1 MAAIN
6 CARSG
11 AARSARPLSLRWARG
26 FLLLAGLSLVGAA
39 LPGAAGAQTLAE
51 ALASAYE
58 TNPTLLAARA
68 ELRAVNEGVPQAL
81 AGWRPTVILEGSIG
95 GRTAKSVN
103 GGAVTGGTDSEWQGT
118 VPKDVELRLSQPIY
132 RGGRTEAAVESAVA
146 LVDAQRALL
155 QDTEQTVL
163 LAVVQAYIDV
173 WRDQAV
179 LELTLNNEERLR
191 RQRAAALD
199 RFNVGEITR
208 TDVSQ
213 AESRLAGALGDR
225 IAAEGQLEISKAI
238 FRQVSG
244 LEPRSITQAPPIVGL
259 PPTLAQAIEQALAN
273 DPTVIASRYLE
284 NAALADVRE
293 RLGRLLPEVSIVGVL
308 GYAADQSF
316 RDNST
321 TAAQILA
328 QVSVPIYQAG
338 TPNSQVRQAKQVASQ
353 RRLETSEALRT
364 AERDVVESWQAL
376 VTARAQI
383 VAFQAQVRAAQ
394 VALDGVTQENTVG
407 ARTVLDILDAE
418 QEVLDAQVSLV
429 RAQRD
434 EVVASYRVAA
444 AIGRLTA
451 AVLNLPVAIYDPKVD
466 YDAVADAWFTLDAP
480 GD

>member
-1 MAAIN
+1 MLVIKRAAK
-6 CARSG
+6 G
-11 AARSARPLSLRWARG
+11 AAFAAG
-26 FLLLAGLSLVGAA
+26 LLLAPLGGAA
-39 LPGAAGAQTLAE
+39 EAQTLTE
-51 ALASAYE
+51 ALVSAYE

-95 GRTAKSVN
+95 GQERRSENGGVGSDGGAPGWDGSVPKSVQL
-103 GGAVTGGTDSEWQGT
+103 S
-118 VPKDVELRLSQPIY
+118 VEQPIY
-132 RGGRTEAAVESAVA
+132 RGGRTKAQVESAVA

-155 QDTEQTVL
+155 QDTEQQVM

-179 LELTLNNEERLR
+179 LELRRANEERLR
-191 RQRAAALD
+191 RQRSAALD

-213 AESRLAGALGDR
+213 AESRLAGATADR

-238 FRQVSG
+238 FRQVTG
-244 LEPRSITQAPPIVGL
+244 LEPKNITQAPALVGL
-259 PPTLAQAIEQALAN
+259 PPTLQQAIDQALA
-273 DPTVIASRYLE
+273 DEPTVMASRYLE
-284 NAALADVRE
+284 NSALADVRE
-293 RLGRLLPEVSIVGVL
+293 RLGRLLPEVSIVGIL
-308 GYAADQSF
+308 SYTEDQTF
-316 RDNST
+316 RDSST
-321 TAAQILA
+321 AAAQILA

-353 RRLETSEALRT
+353 RRLETAEAMRA
-364 AERDVVESWQAL
+364 AEQDVVSAWQAL

-383 VAFQAQVRAAQ
+383 VSFKAQVQAAQ
-394 VALDGVTQENTVG
+394 VALDGVIQENTVG

-418 QEVLDAQVSLV
+418 QEVLNAQVSLV
-429 RAQRD
+429 QSQRD
-434 EVVASYRVAA
+434 EVVASYRVAN

-451 AVLNLPVAIYDPKVD
+451 AALNLPVQLYDPKVD
-466 YDAVADAWFTLDAP
+466 YDAVADAWFSLDAP

>member
-1 MAAIN
+1 MAAN
-6 CARSG
+6 SRAPRSLALAHRL
-11 AARSARPLSLRWARG
+11 AAG
-26 FLLLAGLSLVGAA
+26 GLLLLGLSLGGTAH
-39 LPGAAGAQTLAE
+39 AQTLAE

-81 AGWRPTVILEGSIG
+81 SGWRPTVILEGSIG
-95 GRTAKSVN
+95 GQLTRSEN
-103 GGAVTGGTDSEWQGT
+103 GGSTGSDDDPNWEDT
-118 VPKDVELRLSQPIY
+118 VPKEVQLSVSQPIY

-146 LVDAQRALL
+146 VVDAQRALL
-155 QDTEQTVL
+155 QDTEQNVL

-179 LELTLNNEERLR
+179 LELTRNNEERLR
-191 RQRAAALD
+191 RQRSAALD

-208 TDVSQ
+208 TDVAQ
-213 AESRLAGALGDR
+213 AESRLAGATAER

-238 FRQVSG
+238 FREVSG

-259 PPTLAQAIEQALAN
+259 PPTLAQAVEQALAN
-273 DPTVIASRYLE
+273 DPTVVASRYLE
-284 NAALADVRE
+284 NSALADVRE
-293 RLGRLLPEVSIVGVL
+293 RLGRLLPEVSIVGIL
-308 GYAADQSF
+308 AYREDQTF
-316 RDNST
+316 RDTST
-321 TAAQILA
+321 TAAEILA

-353 RRLETSEALRT
+353 RRLETAEALRA
-364 AERDVVESWQAL
+364 AERDVVESWQFL
-376 VTARAQI
+376 TTARAQI
-383 VAFQAQVRAAQ
+383 VSFQAQVQAAQ

-434 EVVASYRVAA
+434 EVVASYRVAN

-451 AVLNLPVAIYDPKVD
+451 AVLNLPVTIYNPQVD

>member
-1 MAAIN
+1 MAIVNRGRRGVVVSPRRHRQALL
-6 CARSG
+6 G
-11 AARSARPLSLRWARG
+11 AAAS
-26 FLLLAGLSLVGAA
+26 LLLGVLAA
-39 LPGAAGAQTLAE
+39 APAQAQTLGE

-81 AGWRPTVILEGSIG
+81 AGWRPTIVLEGGIG
-95 GRTAKSVN
+95 GQTTRSDN
-103 GGAVTGGTDSEWQGT
+103 GGLTGSADPSWEES
-118 VPKDVELRLSQPIY
+118 VPRDVQLSVSQPIY

-179 LELTLNNEERLR
+179 LELTRNNEERLR

-208 TDVSQ
+208 TDVAQ
-213 AESRLAGALGDR
+213 AESRLAGATAER
-225 IAAEGQLEISKAI
+225 IAAEGLLEISKAI
-238 FRQVSG
+238 FRQVTG
-244 LEPRSITQAPPIVGL
+244 LEPTSITQAPPLVGL
-259 PPTLAQAIEQALAN
+259 PPTLAQVIQAALA
-273 DPTVIASRYLE
+273 DEPIVVASRYLE

-308 GYAADQSF
+308 AYAEDQTF
-316 RDNST
+316 RDTST
-321 TAAQILA
+321 TSAEILA

-338 TPNSQVRQAKQVASQ
+338 TPNSQVREAKQIASQ
-353 RRLETSEALRT
+353 RRLETSEALRA
-364 AERDVVESWQAL
+364 AERVAVDSWQAL

-383 VAFQAQVRAAQ
+383 ASFQAQVQAAQ
-394 VALDGVTQENTVG
+394 IALDGVVQENTVG

-434 EVVASYRVAA
+434 EVVASYRVADA
-444 AIGRLTA
+444 MGRMTA
-451 AVLNLPVAIYDPKVD
+451 AVLNLPVTIYDPKVD

-480 GD
+480 GAE